1 MDDLDLNILQALQKD
16 GRRKNADLAR
26 EFGVAPSTMLE
37 RINRLEARG
46 FLQGY
51 RAVIDPKSMGLRVQS
66 FVAVSFVQLI
76 ADQIKTF
83 EQCVQALPNVMAGY
97 HVSGGFDYILHV
109 MATDLEHL
117 GKLVK
122 EQIAAIPG
130 VGRTETF
137 LVFSE
142 IKADQGYP
150 VELIER
156 NGAGSA
162 DCADDTNDQDKRGA
176 KLCARRK

>member
-1 MDDLDLNILQALQKD
+1 MDDLDLNILRALQND

-37 RINRLEARG
+37 RINRLEAKG
-46 FLQGY
+46 HLQGY
-51 RAVIDPKSMGLRVQS
+51 RAIVDPKSVGLRVQS

-76 ADQIKTF
+76 ADQIKNF
-83 EQCVQALPNVMAGY
+83 ERCVQALSNVRACY

-109 MATDLEHL
+109 MAIDLEHL

-142 IKADQGYP
+142 IKADQGCP
-150 VELIER
+150 IELIDRE
-156 NGAGSA
+156 GSELKNYE
-162 DCADDTNDQDKRGA
+162 TK
-176 KLCARRK
+176 

>member
-1 MDDLDLNILQALQKD
+1 MDNLDLNILQALQKD
-16 GRRKNADLAR
+16 GRRKNADIAR
-26 EFGVAPSTMLE
+26 EFGVTPSTMLE

-46 FLQGY
+46 HLQGY
-51 RAVIDPKSMGLRVQS
+51 RAIIDPKSLGLRVQS

-83 EQCVQALPNVMAGY
+83 ERCVRSLPNVRACY

-109 MATDLEHL
+109 MAIDLEHL

-122 EQIAAIPG
+122 EQIATIPG
-130 VGRTETF
+130 VRRTETF

-142 IKADQGYP
+142 IKADQGCP
-150 VELIER
+150 IEIPGQGVESD
-156 NGAGSA
+156 G
-162 DCADDTNDQDKRGA
+162 
-176 KLCARRK
+176 RRTLTLTR